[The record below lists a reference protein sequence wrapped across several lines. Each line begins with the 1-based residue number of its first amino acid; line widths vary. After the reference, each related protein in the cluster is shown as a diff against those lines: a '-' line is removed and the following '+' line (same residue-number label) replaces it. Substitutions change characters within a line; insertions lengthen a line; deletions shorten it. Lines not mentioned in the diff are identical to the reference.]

1 MNPRLLEFL
10 RSHATITLVPHPEP
24 SQIAGNVLA
33 SNDPEEERAAELEVA
48 ELAARTDWGW
58 CRVHLRAECPSFPLA
73 LTGDVW
79 LGRVSC
85 ESEEAFRAGPYF
97 AGLLDDGLEDLA
109 KELEVFP
116 DTVERLLAWTRPT
129 DAWTAVEDALPLM
142 KRGRQW
148 FTSDPVIVTGGYV
161 QVFASLTAYPDPESP
176 LYWRVDHEDGYRFD
190 GVTHWRPA
198 PCLPDGQPY
207 TAD

>member
-1 MNPRLLEFL
+1 MNTHLLEFL

-24 SQIAGNVLA
+24 APIVGNVLA
-33 SNDPEEERAAELEVA
+33 SDDPEEERAAELEVA

-58 CRVHLRAECPSFPLA
+58 CRPLLEAEYNGAKGRAR
-73 LTGDVW
+73 
-79 LGRVSC
+79 LGRVSA
-85 ESEEAFRAGPYF
+85 ESAEAFRQTDYYSDMM
-97 AGLLDDGLEDLA
+97 DDAIEDLA
-109 KELEVFP
+109 KNMDAPESF
-116 DTVERLLAWTRPT
+116 VEGLLAWTRPT